1 MLQTEKEK
9 NFWEFIRFLNKELNL
24 KTLSSSYHKRE

>member
-9 NFWEFIRFLNKELNL
+9 NFWEFIKLLDEENIIKNHVIIL
-24 KTLSSSYHKRE
+24 KI